1 VNRIPVSSL
10 NDKKSNL
17 NVKNPRCL
25 ELFLNSCKNNATR
38 ETYVNHFNAFLKH
51 VGKDPQSLLMLS
63 DSELNIILVDY
74 VMFCSSNDRYT
85 VSSIRGII
93 ASIDK
98 FLFMND
104 RTINKKKLLMF
115 LPEQKNTAQRA
126 ITTEEILLYS
136 FKEILLYSF
145 EEILS
150 VKMAESDI
158 GYRKYELNKE
168 AKETRYPV
176 LSVVP
181 KTTYWF
187 D

>member
-1 VNRIPVSSL
+1 MNRIPVRSL

-115 LPEQKNTAQRA
+115 LPE
-126 ITTEEILLYS
+126 
-136 FKEILLYSF
+136 
-145 EEILS
+145 
-150 VKMAESDI
+150 
-158 GYRKYELNKE
+158 
-168 AKETRYPV
+168 
-176 LSVVP
+176 
-181 KTTYWF
+181 
-187 D
+187 